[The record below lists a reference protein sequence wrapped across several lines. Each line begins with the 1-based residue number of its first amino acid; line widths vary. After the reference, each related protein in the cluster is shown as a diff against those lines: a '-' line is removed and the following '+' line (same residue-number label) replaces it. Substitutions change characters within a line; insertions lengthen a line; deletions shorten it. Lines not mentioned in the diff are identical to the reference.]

1 MLTSEPVALS
11 SWRPATR
18 VAFRFFAIY
27 FGLYVVMT
35 QMLGG

>member
-1 MLTSEPVALS
+1 MLTSEAVPLS
-11 SWRPATR
+11 SWRHATR
-18 VAFRFFAIY
+18 VAFRFFAVY